1 MKIKGY
7 IKQKAKSVLLKI
19 VLPILYRF
27 HSRKEINPNKCV
39 FADARGAKI
48 PFHMELMRDECIRMG
63 NEVVEFYADFSKC
76 GIRELIRQ
84 ISGFIKEYATCRCV
98 FICDYYMPV
107 YGCKRRDGTSVVQL
121 WHGSGL
127 FKKFGYATE
136 DDIPKS
142 FTARAHT
149 NYTLVTVSAE
159 ISRESYARAMD
170 VDVDIIKALGISST
184 DMLFDD
190 EYIDGQREEF
200 FRRYPH
206 LEGKKIITYAPSF
219 RGSASSPDD
228 FELPDFDKLSRDL
241 GEEYA
246 LLIKLHPLMYKRVGD
261 LEALPSN
268 CYNCGGEDIYRLLI
282 VSSALVSDYSAIINE
297 ASLLG
302 RAVLFYAPDLDE
314 YQSKRGFFINY
325 REDLP
330 GSICATTEELSAHLR
345 DLDRY
350 DYENLAA
357 FASKFMGACDGN
369 STRRIYEDAMGK
381 DLDSK

>member
-7 IKQKAKSVLLKI
+7 IKQKAKSVLLKF
-19 VLPILYRF
+19 VLPILYKF
-27 HSRKEINPNKCV
+27 HARKEINPNKCV
-39 FADARGAKI
+39 FADARGTKI

-76 GIRELIRQ
+76 GIKELIRQ
-84 ISGFIKEYATCRCV
+84 INGFIKEYATSRCV

-107 YGCKRRDGTSVVQL
+107 YGCKKREGTSVVQL

-127 FKKFGYATE
+127 FKKFGYAAE

-142 FTARAHT
+142 FTAKAHT

-159 ISRESYARAMD
+159 VSRECYARAMD
-170 VDVDIIKALGISST
+170 VDVSIIKALGISST
-184 DMLFDD
+184 DMLLND
-190 EYIDGQREEF
+190 EYINGKREEF

-206 LEGKKIITYAPSF
+206 LEGKTIITYAPSF

-228 FELPDFDKLSRDL
+228 FELPDFDKLSHDL
-241 GEEYA
+241 GDEYA

-261 LEALPSN
+261 LEALPGN
-268 CYNCGGEDIYRLLI
+268 CYNFGEEDIYSLLI
-282 VSSALVSDYSAIINE
+282 VSTALVSDYSAIINE

-325 REDLP
+325 KEDLP
-330 GSICATTEELSAHLR
+330 GSISTTTEELSAHLR
-345 DLDRY
+345 ELDKY
-350 DYENLAA
+350 DYENLKA

-381 DLDSK
+381 I

>member
-1 MKIKGY
+1 MKIKSY
-7 IKQKAKSVLLKI
+7 IKQKAKTFLLKI
-19 VLPILYRF
+19 ILPLLYKF

-48 PFHMELMRDECIRMG
+48 PFHMELMRDECIRRG

-76 GIRELIRQ
+76 GIKELIRQ
-84 ISGFIKEYATCRCV
+84 ITGFIKEYATCGCV

-136 DDIPKS
+136 DDIPSS

-149 NYTLVTVSAE
+149 NYTLVTVSAD
-159 ISRESYARAMD
+159 ISREHYARAMD
-170 VDVDIIKALGISST
+170 VDIDIIKALGISST
-184 DMLFDD
+184 DMLFDS
-190 EYIDGQREEF
+190 EYIKAQEEEF

-219 RGSASSPDD
+219 RGRASEPDS
-228 FELPDFDKLSRDL
+228 FELPDFNMLSSDL
-241 GEEYA
+241 GDEYA
-246 LLIKLHPLMYKRVGD
+246 VMIKLHPLMYKRVGD
-261 LEALPSN
+261 LENLPSN
-268 CYNCGGEDIYRLLI
+268 CYNCGDEDIYRLLI
-282 VSSALVSDYSAIINE
+282 ASSALVSDYSAIINE

-302 RAVLFYAPDLDE
+302 KAVLFYAPDLDE
-314 YQSKRGFFINY
+314 YQKNRGFFINY

-330 GSICATTEELSAHLR
+330 GSISSTTEELSAHLG
-345 DLDRY
+345 DLDKY
-350 DYENLAA
+350 DYDRLKD

-369 STRRIYEDAMGK
+369 STRRIYEEAMRK
-381 DLDSK
+381 S